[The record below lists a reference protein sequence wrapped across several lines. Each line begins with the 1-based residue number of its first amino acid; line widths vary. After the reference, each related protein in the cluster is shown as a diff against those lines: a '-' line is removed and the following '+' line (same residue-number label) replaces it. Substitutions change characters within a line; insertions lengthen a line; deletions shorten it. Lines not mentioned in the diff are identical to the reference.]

1 MSNPDYT
8 PLVPDRKPLNQ
19 VRFAGKDFPSVFDA
33 ILRRLKEEYKA
44 VYNDYATTSV
54 GVMLIDLMSYATA
67 QLIWYLDRVA
77 SDCFLDTAR
86 TRSAVARLVK
96 QIGYK
101 LGSATAAS
109 TTEYIT
115 FPEGAPAAFTIPR
128 GFQFQGPGNLIFET
142 YADKL
147 VDPPPV
153 PGDVVTVAIRQGE
166 TRTLIYTADG
176 TPNQSYRM
184 TNISTDRYLAENS
197 VEVWVD
203 GAPWEEVLFLEY
215 EKTDQYEVGYNDDP
229 PTIQFGDGVAGNIP
243 PDGAEVKIRFVVID
257 GVRGNVKARTI
268 QEPIDSIVIAGA
280 VVPIEVDNPYGPS
293 GGTDPEDIERAKRLA
308 PFNFAA
314 RGAAI
319 TLPDYVALSSSY
331 SDPMYGRVAKAY
343 AFNPRAA
350 YEDAIFNSMVDAI
363 ETLLSDY
370 RAVVD
375 AVEDAIVSGAT
386 SMDTIVVS
394 MQSGN
399 SQLGTLVTELTGY
412 LQSCE
417 ANIKAAKSANGLY
430 ESNVDDCKDIVDTL
444 VTSDDPADPGL
455 PYLQI
460 LVNTSGGLSPTERTA
475 FTNRINQLV
484 ALAESIT
491 PLLDE
496 LEGKA
501 ATTNGASDAAL
512 QFIYESRG
520 ITENASPTPPD
531 VTFASIRKGNDESL
545 AALQGLLTDPTTGI
559 IVNAQTI
566 NGTAATLESNIV
578 DVLDQMHTRIGELF
592 DADCLS
598 NYVQVPILA
607 YDAEGNYVAPSAG
620 LMIGLQTYLNEI
632 KEVTQDVEVIDGS
645 FNLVPAQIQV
655 QLKVEPSAV
664 ESEVTSQIE
673 ATIQGVLRGRDFNQ
687 PLYLDWVYKNVK
699 EIPGITYVNIEILGP
714 AAHLDSEGNLVPAPT
729 QIITFGSLNI
739 GVL

>member
-1 MSNPDYT
+1 MPSNPDYT

-19 VRFAGKDFPSVFDA
+19 VKFAGKDFPSIFDA
-33 ILRRLKEEYKA
+33 ILRRLKEEYKD

-54 GVMLIDLMSYATA
+54 GIMLIDLMSYATA
-67 QLIWYLDRVA
+67 QLIWYLDRVS

-86 TRSAVARLVK
+86 TRAAVARLVK

-115 FPEGAPAAFTIPR
+115 FPDGAPAAFTLQR
-128 GFQFQGPGNLIFET
+128 GFQFQGPSNLIFET

-147 VDPPPV
+147 LAPPPA
-153 PGDVVTVAIRQGE
+153 PGDVVQVAIRQGE

-176 TPNQSYRM
+176 SPNQSYRM
-184 TNISTDRYLAENS
+184 TNIPTDRYLAENS

-203 GAPWEEVLFLEY
+203 GSPWEEVLFLEY

-243 PDGAEVKIRFVVID
+243 PDGAEVKIRFVIID
-257 GVRGNVKARTI
+257 GVKGNVKAHTI
-268 QEPIDSIVIAGA
+268 QTAIDSVTIAGVA
-280 VVPIEVDNPYGPS
+280 VPIEVDNPYGPS
-293 GGTDPEDIERAKRLA
+293 GGTDPEDIERAKKLA
-308 PFNFAA
+308 PFSFAA

-319 TLPDYVALSSSY
+319 TLNDYVALSNSY

-343 AFNPRAA
+343 AFNPRAP
-350 YEDAIFNSMVDAI
+350 YEDAVFNSMIGAI
-363 ETLLSDY
+363 EALLTDY

-375 AVEDAIVSGAT
+375 SVEDAIVSGAT
-386 SMDTIVVS
+386 SMDDIVVS
-394 MQSGN
+394 MQTDSAD
-399 SQLGTLVTELTGY
+399 LLTLITDMIGY
-412 LQSCE
+412 LQS
-417 ANIKAAKSANGLY
+417 
-430 ESNVDDCKDIVDTL
+430 
-444 VTSDDPADPGL
+444 
-455 PYLQI
+455 
-460 LVNTSGGLSPTERTA
+460 
-475 FTNRINQLV
+475 
-484 ALAESIT
+484 AESQMEGARQSNALYGNIIDDIQSQLDYLTDPFPIGIIESLKDYVNSTSASSGEKTNINNALDGIT
-491 PLLDE
+491 GVLSGIYDMTSQ
-496 LEGKA
+496 LESKQ
-501 ATTNGASDAAL
+501 ATTAGAIDASL
-512 QFIYESRG
+512 GFIFNARDD
-520 ITENASPTPPD
+520 TENASPPAPKKTLS
-531 VTFASIRKGNDESL
+531 SIQAANDANL
-545 AALQGLLTDPTTGI
+545 AALSDLLTDPTTGI
-559 IVNAQTI
+559 IVNAQSI
-566 NGTAATLESNIV
+566 NGTAATLETNIV

-620 LMIGLQTYLNEI
+620 LMIGLQTYLNGI

-645 FNLVPAQIQV
+645 FNLVPAQIQM
-655 QLKVEPSAV
+655 QLKVDPNAV

-673 ATIQGVLRGRDFNQ
+673 ATIQGILRGRDFNQ

-714 AAHLDSEGNLVPAPT
+714 AAYLDTEGNLVPAPT